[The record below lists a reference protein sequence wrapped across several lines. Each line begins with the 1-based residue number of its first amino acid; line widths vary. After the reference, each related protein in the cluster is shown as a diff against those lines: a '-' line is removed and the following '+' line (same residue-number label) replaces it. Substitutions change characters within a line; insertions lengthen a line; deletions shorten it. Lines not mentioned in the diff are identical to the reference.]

1 MHDYKWKKKDFE
13 YVYVLNAVDHF
24 IFKIY
29 LEDDKYI
36 LGIQFLKKIILG
48 RKWDYYCVSKSDD
61 HRFSILIVSHCASY
75 ISPTADHYLYVK
87 VKMRNFF
94 NKFKLS
100 T

>member
-1 MHDYKWKKKDFE
+1 MTTNEKRNDLE

-29 LEDDKYI
+29 LVDDIFQAYS
-36 LGIQFLKKIILG
+36 FFKKIILG
-48 RKWDYYCVSKSDD
+48 RKMDYYCVSKSDD

>member
-1 MHDYKWKKKDFE
+1 MYMHLLQYIIL
-13 YVYVLNAVDHF
+13 Y
-24 IFKIY
+24 FKIY
-29 LEDDKYI
+29 LVDVYSRYTV
-36 LGIQFLKKIILG
+36 FLKEIILG
-48 RKWDYYCVSKSDD
+48 RKRGYYCVSKSDD

-75 ISPTADHYLYVK
+75 ILPTADHYLYVK